1 MLSIDFEKDRITEQQ
16 KPLNYHH
23 FFLSNIFLMTQ
34 GMLFAMPLIVI
45 NMGGEMTYIL
55 EQRLRAQ
62 KISPDKS
69 TKGIHA
75 SNYYF

>member
-1 MLSIDFEKDRITEQQ
+1 MS
-16 KPLNYHH
+16 
-23 FFLSNIFLMTQ
+23 Q

-69 TKGIHA
+69 TKGIRA
-75 SNYYF
+75 SNCNF